1 MHPPLSSCSPL
12 PSIKLFHKLAFSRGT
27 STTSFWKDLPES
39 RSTNTTTTSPTW
51 RQQGHWVETQTVY
64 GNWQFRFGNYTVSSP
79 FYHSKMCTVSY
90 MCVFMPY
97 HTCGS
102 SPANLCLLIDEWE
115 KRSEDMWGM
124 RRWSWKEWRK
134 WKGEGG
140 DWERSGVEYNRIKC
154 SQGCL
159 CCH

>member
-51 RQQGHWVETQTVY
+51 WQQGHWVETQTVY

-90 MCVFMPY
+90 MCFHAVPHMRFESSKFM
-97 HTCGS
+97 
-102 SPANLCLLIDEWE
+102 LINRWMRKEEWGYVGNE
-115 KRSEDMWGM
+115 KMVVERVKKVERGG
-124 RRWSWKEWRK
+124 RGLGKERC
-134 WKGEGG
+134 
-140 DWERSGVEYNRIKC
+140 RI
-154 SQGCL
+154 
-159 CCH
+159 